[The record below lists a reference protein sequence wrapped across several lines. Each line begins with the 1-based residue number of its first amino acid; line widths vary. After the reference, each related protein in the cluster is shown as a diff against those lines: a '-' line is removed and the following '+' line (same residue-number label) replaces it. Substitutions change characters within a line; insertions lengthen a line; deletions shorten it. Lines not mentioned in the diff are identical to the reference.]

1 MNQLNIADS
10 LVSGS
15 SQWKDL
21 INDLGPF
28 DGRAALAWRI
38 ALLCAITTAVGM
50 MYQIPLISLSG
61 YLIVYFMKRDAVVN
75 IITGISLLAF
85 LPFLIGLL
93 VLVINLTGKSTIYLM
108 IAMIASSYFFLYI
121 GAATKIGRKS
131 GIIAFIV
138 VFILSLT
145 VKSPFG
151 DATTFALRQVWAVAG
166 LPMIFLIVFNLFFGF
181 SPVML
186 LRTTVINR
194 LKVAESSTENNE
206 LSILNE
212 MIGGG
217 NSRVV
222 SQAGLIRLLRL
233 VPSSSARQ
241 ILADARASYLLMLS
255 VATLPLSLDVQRR
268 SLLSDQIRAAHSALT
283 VGENPPLPDPS
294 LIATA
299 TSDAEKQAWY
309 ALGILGGNPE
319 TKNVAAPKSPF
330 LAHDAFT
337 NPAYSRHALKTTLAA
352 MICFFIYTS
361 IDWQGIHT
369 AMVTCYVAALSTT
382 GDTVHKLVLRI
393 SGSLVGA
400 VLGMASILFI
410 IPHLHGIEELM
421 VLIFF
426 GTFIGAWVTT
436 GPARISYAGVQIT
449 IAFLLTVLQGFD
461 TGDHLGTGWDRIV
474 GILLGNII
482 VYLVFTRIWPV
493 PVDVDVRA
501 KISQALSHIAHLAR
515 LTPPDRSYAVD
526 SVSTVEAL
534 TYKGEQALRLARYE
548 PSMLRLDASKG
559 TKLYHALTGTKLLNR
574 EVWLSRD
581 EDLGSTAA
589 LIDELVPHFQ
599 SVGTLWNDRS
609 PTLESTAPPEKVG
622 GYLQL
627 ISEAAQR

>member
-1 MNQLNIADS
+1 MADS
-10 LVSGS
+10 SVSVS

-21 INDLGPF
+21 IDDLRPF

-50 MYQIPLISLSG
+50 MYQLPLIALSG
-61 YLIVYFMKRDAVVN
+61 YSIVYFMKRDAMIN
-75 IITGISLLAF
+75 IITGIVLFAF
-85 LPFLIGLL
+85 FPFIIGLL
-93 VLVINLTGKSTIYLM
+93 VLVINLAGNSTIYLM

-166 LPMIFLIVFNLFFGF
+166 LPMIFLVLFNLFLGF
-181 SPVML
+181 SPVTL
-186 LRTTVINR
+186 LRATVIDR
-194 LKVAESSTENNE
+194 LKAAESALEANE
-206 LSILNE
+206 LSRLNSL
-212 MIGGG
+212 IGGG

-222 SQAGLIRLLRL
+222 SQAGLIRLLKL

-241 ILADARASYLLMLS
+241 IVADARASYTLMLS
-255 VATLPLSLDVQRR
+255 IAALPLPLDVHPR
-268 SLLSDQIRAAHSALT
+268 SLLSDQIRAAHSALAT
-283 VGENPPLPDPS
+283 GKSPPLPDPS
-294 LIATA
+294 LMATA
-299 TSDAEKQAWY
+299 SSDAEKQAWY
-309 ALGILGGNPE
+309 ALGTLGGNPE
-319 TKNVAAPKSPF
+319 TKIVPAPKSPF
-330 LAHDAFT
+330 LAPDAFT

-393 SGSLVGA
+393 GGSLVGA
-400 VLGMASILFI
+400 ALGMASILFV

-421 VLIFF
+421 VLIFV
-426 GTFIGAWVTT
+426 GTFIGAWVTI
-436 GPARISYAGVQIT
+436 GSARISYAGVQIT

-474 GILLGNII
+474 GILLGNVI

-501 KISQALSHIAHLAR
+501 KISQALTFIAHLAR
-515 LTPPDRSYAVD
+515 LTPPDRACAVD
-526 SVSTVEAL
+526 SVSIVEAL
-534 TYKGEQALRLARYE
+534 CYRGEQALRLVRYE
-548 PSMLRLDASKG
+548 PSMLRLNANKAN
-559 TKLYHALTGTKLLNR
+559 TLYQALTGTTLLNR

-589 LIDELVPHFQ
+589 LIDDLVPHFQ
-599 SVGTLWNDRS
+599 PAGTPWNDRNS
-609 PTLESTAPPEKVG
+609 TSESVAPPEKVV
-622 GYLQL
+622 GYLQQ
-627 ISEAAQR
+627 ISEAAR